1 MLGQLSKGMV
11 ISAMFVLLICGFW
24 PLRLP
29 RYYAGFAG
37 LGLGWILL
45 GVYSSCSAQLIRNPQ
60 SGYRLSKWWFAFT
73 LPLAILIVS
82 LTGRGIVRASG
93 FTTFDIPSTSME
105 PTIQKD
111 DRIVVDTRA
120 YRASLPQYQDVIVF
134 RRTDDFAVK
143 RIIAMGGDT
152 IEGRAGQILLSGNLI
167 NESYAE
173 HSKGQQQLE
182 PSADDWM
189 QSFGPITIPPNKYF
203 VMGDNRDVSLDSRS
217 PDFGLVDRSAITGRV
232 LYVSNAA
239 RQGGHI
245 R

>member
-1 MLGQLSKGMV
+1 
-11 ISAMFVLLICGFW
+11 
-24 PLRLP
+24 
-29 RYYAGFAG
+29 
-37 LGLGWILL
+37 
-45 GVYSSCSAQLIRNPQ
+45 
-60 SGYRLSKWWFAFT
+60 
-73 LPLAILIVS
+73 
-82 LTGRGIVRASG
+82 
-93 FTTFDIPSTSME
+93 ME

-167 NESYAE
+167 NESYVE
-173 HSKGQQQLE
+173 HSKAQRRLE
-182 PSADDWM
+182 ASGDDWM

-217 PDFGLVDRSAITGRV
+217 PTFGLVDRSAITGRV

>member
-1 MLGQLSKGMV
+1 MLGQSSKGMV
-11 ISAMFVLLICGFW
+11 ISAIFVLLICGFW

-29 RYYAGFAG
+29 RYDASFAG
-37 LGLGWILL
+37 LGLSWILL
-45 GVYSSCSAQLIRNPQ
+45 GVYSSCSAQLIRNPR

-73 LPLAILIVS
+73 LPVAILIVN

-120 YRASLPQYQDVIVF
+120 YRATLPQYQDVVVF
-134 RRTDDFAVK
+134 RRTNDFAVK

-152 IEGRAGQILLSGNLI
+152 IEGRAGQILLGGNLI
-167 NESYAE
+167 NESYVE
-173 HSKGQQQLE
+173 HSNAQRQLE
-182 PSADDWM
+182 ASDDDWM

>member
-11 ISAMFVLLICGFW
+11 LSAMFVLLICGFW

-37 LGLGWILL
+37 LGLSWILL
-45 GVYSSCSAQLIRNPQ
+45 GVCSACSAQLIRSPK
-60 SGYRLSKWWFAFT
+60 SGDRLSKWWFAFT
-73 LPLAILIVS
+73 LPVAFLIVS
-82 LTGRGIVRASG
+82 LTARGIVRASG
-93 FTTFDIPSTSME
+93 FAAFDSPSTSME
-105 PTIQKD
+105 PMIQKG
-111 DRIVVDTRA
+111 DRIVVDIRA
-120 YRASLPQYQDVIVF
+120 YHASLPQYQDVIVF

-143 RIIAMGGDT
+143 RIIAMGGNT

-167 NESYAE
+167 NESYVE
-173 HSKGQQQLE
+173 HSKAQRQSE
-182 PSADDWM
+182 PSDDDWM

-203 VMGDNRDVSLDSRS
+203 VMGDNRDISLDSRS
-217 PDFGLVDRSAITGRV
+217 TDFGLVDRAAILGRV

-239 RQGGHI
+239 RQGGRI